1 MNEELYI
8 GFENYLND
16 EMTADEKNNFEEN
29 LQNDQQ
35 FRESFELYKQTTR
48 FLATKFSSDTSDFK
62 KNLDTISKEYF
73 NEENLKSKVINLKP
87 WYFAVAA
94 SVAILFG
101 AWFFTQNS
109 NPSYED
115 FDDHENAYFMER
127 NDSDSNL
134 KTAQDFFNKKDYKNA
149 VASFEKIEIIQPEQ
163 MYFYAIALIETNN
176 YSKAEILLKSIKQG
190 NSAYKFKATWYL
202 ALLNLK
208 QEKIQETKSYLK
220 LIPDDADEY
229 EKAQKLLKDLE

>member
-8 GFENYLND
+8 SFENYLND

-29 LQNDQQ
+29 LQDDQQ

-48 FLATKFSSDTSDFK
+48 FLATKLSSDTSDFK
-62 KNLDTISKEYF
+62 QNLDSISKEYF
-73 NEENLKSKVINLKP
+73 KQENSKFKVINLKS

-94 SVAILFG
+94 SVALLFG

-115 FDDHENAYFMER
+115 FDDHENAYFIER

-220 LIPDDADEY
+220 LIPKDADEY
-229 EKAQKLLKDLE
+229 VKAQQLLKDLE